1 MFQKINEAYE
11 TRYGERKVYDME
23 LKGGGGDISELD
35 DILKCF
41 FGGMGGGMHHM
52 QQFSNMGG
60 GEGGGNG
67 SSIYGTTCRIRKRRR
82 YGRTEYFRV

>member
-1 MFQKINEAYE
+1 MEK
-11 TRYGERKVYDME
+11 RKVYDME

-41 FGGMGGGMHHM
+41 LWMGGGMHHM

-60 GEGGGNG
+60 GEG
-67 SSIYGTTCRIRKRRR
+67 RR
-82 YGRTEYFRV
+82 

>member
-1 MFQKINEAYE
+1 MEK
-11 TRYGERKVYDME
+11 RKVYDME

-41 FGGMGGGMHHM
+41 WRDGGGMHHM
-52 QQFSNMGG
+52 QQFSKGR
-60 GEGGGNG
+60 GGGNG
-67 SSIYGTTCRIRKRRR
+67 SSIYGTTCRIRKRR